1 MVSVAKATEK
11 LNMEQEDGLFGN
23 HKRIRLFVKARYD
36 KGFLATSLNL
46 YPINANPDTPPVISL
61 FTTGGRRY
69 DLPEMRTKKACHY
82 LEGRG
87 GMKMSLITRRF
98 KGCHQF
104 YTVNIQDDDIFLIEV
119 ERLYPDGE
127 EFYGAREP
135 YFELRSIR
143 RKTDSMEDQ
152 IEYLLQ
158 YCRIRKVFTQ
168 DTIIIDPKVQCWG
181 NAISPN
187 GYGHTAKQF
196 GPTVTGGKLQMMRN
210 KVFKYDYSGV
220 LRYSRAYHCFDLFV
234 GPYLQ
239 KEEKLFEYL
248 STYVVPQRDK
258 NIWGITKDACADCML
273 DYPPTSFPDVRV
285 TEEWGGG
292 WKTWEN

>member
-1 MVSVAKATEK
+1 MKSVANATEK

-46 YPINANPDTPPVISL
+46 YPINANPDTPPVVSL

-69 DLPEMRTKKACHY
+69 ELPEMRTKKASHY

-168 DTIIIDPKVQCWG
+168 DTVSIDPKVQC
-181 NAISPN
+181 
-187 GYGHTAKQF
+187 
-196 GPTVTGGKLQMMRN
+196 
-210 KVFKYDYSGV
+210 SGV
-220 LRYSRAYHCFDLFV
+220 MLYSRAYHCFDLFV
-234 GPYLQ
+234 KPCLQ

-258 NIWGITKDACADCML
+258 NIWGITKDTIGDCML
-273 DYPPTSFPDVRV
+273 DYPPTSFPDVRI
-285 TEEWGGG
+285 TEEWKGE

>member
-1 MVSVAKATEK
+1 
-11 LNMEQEDGLFGN
+11 
-23 HKRIRLFVKARYD
+23 
-36 KGFLATSLNL
+36 
-46 YPINANPDTPPVISL
+46 
-61 FTTGGRRY
+61 
-69 DLPEMRTKKACHY
+69 
-82 LEGRG
+82 
-87 GMKMSLITRRF
+87 MSLITRRF

-143 RKTDSMEDQ
+143 RKTDSIEDQ

-168 DTIIIDPKVQCWG
+168 DTISIDPKVQC
-181 NAISPN
+181 
-187 GYGHTAKQF
+187 
-196 GPTVTGGKLQMMRN
+196 
-210 KVFKYDYSGV
+210 SGV
-220 LRYSRAYHCFDLFV
+220 MLYSRAYHCFDLYV
-234 GPYLQ
+234 KPCLQ

-258 NIWGITKDACADCML
+258 NIWGITKDTVGDCML

-285 TEEWGGG
+285 TEEWKGE
-292 WKTWEN
+292 WKAWEN